1 MAFDPIGLLSFWAY
15 LWPFKTV
22 SILSQHIRIGT
33 RGSALALWQAHYVA
47 DLLTGGGLA
56 PEIIT
61 FETKGDKI
69 LDKSLAKIGSKGVF
83 TAELEHAL
91 RAGEVDIAVH
101 SAKDL
106 QSELPEDLEIL
117 AFTEREE
124 VNDVLVSLNHSLSI
138 TDGKPWV
145 IGTSST
151 RRTATLR
158 HYYPHLQRVDMRG
171 NLQTRMRKMQEGQCD
186 ALLLAFAGVH
196 RMGYDEHIV
205 ARLSIEQ
212 FTPPVGQ
219 GSVAVESARS
229 LNDDKRHLIRDL
241 INHPRTEYCLLAE
254 RGYLRRLQGGC
265 SVPVFALATLLDEG
279 TVQLTGG
286 VVSLDGSRII
296 RETMQAPAD
305 EATQL
310 GYRLADAVIDA
321 GGYEILK
328 EIRQNL
334 SAL

>member
-1 MAFDPIGLLSFWAY
+1 LS
-15 LWPFKTV
+15 
-22 SILSQHIRIGT
+22 SNHIRIGT

-47 DLLTGGGLA
+47 DQLIKGGLH

-83 TAELEHAL
+83 TAELEYAL
-91 RAGEVDIAVH
+91 RAGEIDIAVH

-106 QSELPEDLEIL
+106 QSELPEDLEII
-117 AFTEREE
+117 AFTERET
-124 VNDVLVSLNHSLSI
+124 VNDVLISYNKTLSL

-171 NLQTRMRKMQEGQCD
+171 NLQTRMRKLQEGQCD

-196 RMGYDEHIV
+196 RMGYDEYIV
-205 ARLSIEQ
+205 ARLSIEE

-219 GSVAVESARS
+219 GSVAVETSRS
-229 LNDDKRHLIRDL
+229 LDPEKRNLIRGL
-241 INHPRTEYCLLAE
+241 INHERTEHCLLAE

-265 SVPVFALATLLDEG
+265 SVPVFALATLANHNSVE
-279 TVQLTGG
+279 LTGG
-286 VVSLDGSRII
+286 VVSLDGSRMI
-296 RETMQAPAD
+296 RETMQAPVED
-305 EATQL
+305 ATQL
-310 GYRLADAVIDA
+310 GFRLADAVAEA

-328 EIRQNL
+328 EIRSN
-334 SAL
+334 AARM

>member
-1 MAFDPIGLLSFWAY
+1 MANSIGLLSFWAY
-15 LWPFKTV
+15 LWLFKTL
-22 SILSQHIRIGT
+22 SILSSNHIRIGT

-83 TAELEHAL
+83 TAELEQAL

-117 AFTEREE
+117 AFTERET
-124 VNDVLVSLNHSLSI
+124 VNDVLVSLNQSVSL

-196 RMGYDEHIV
+196 RMGYDEYIV
-205 ARLSIEQ
+205 ERLSIEQ

-229 LNDDKRHLIRDL
+229 LDEAKRHLIRNL
-241 INHPRTEYCLLAE
+241 VNHPRTEHCLLAE

-265 SVPVFALATLLDEG
+265 SVPVFALAHLLNDE

-296 RETMQAPAD
+296 RQTMQAPVA

-310 GYRLADAVIDA
+310 GYRLADAVVEA

-328 EIRQNL
+328 EIRHNL
-334 SAL
+334 SSL

>member
-1 MAFDPIGLLSFWAY
+1 MSPN
-15 LWPFKTV
+15 
-22 SILSQHIRIGT
+22 HIRIGT

-47 DLLTGGGLA
+47 DLLTQGGLE

-83 TAELEHAL
+83 TAELEEAL
-91 RAGEVDIAVH
+91 RINQIDIAVH

-106 QSELPEDLEIL
+106 QSELPEDLEII

-124 VNDVLVSLNHSLSI
+124 VNDVLVSYNQSVSL

-205 ARLSIEQ
+205 ARLSIRE

-229 LNDDKRHLIRDL
+229 LDESKRKLIRNL
-241 INHPRTEYCLLAE
+241 VNHPRTEYCLLAE

-265 SVPVFALATLLDEG
+265 SVPVFALATLTGQEQ
-279 TVQLTGG
+279 VALTGG
-286 VVSLDGSRII
+286 VVSLDGGRMI
-296 RETMQAPAD
+296 RETMQAPVS

-310 GYRLADAVIDA
+310 GFRLADAVVEA

-328 EIRQNL
+328 AIRSGL
-334 SAL
+334 STL

>member
-1 MAFDPIGLLSFWAY
+1 LS
-15 LWPFKTV
+15 LHP
-22 SILSQHIRIGT
+22 IRIGT

-47 DLLTGGGLA
+47 DLLNKGGL
-56 PEIIT
+56 PTEIIT

-83 TAELEHAL
+83 TAELEEAL
-91 RAGEVDIAVH
+91 RINQVDLAVH

-106 QSELPEDLEIL
+106 QSELPEDLEII

-124 VNDVLVSLNHSLSI
+124 VNDVLISFNPAVSL
-138 TDGKPWV
+138 TDGQPWV

-186 ALLLAFAGVH
+186 ALLLAFAGIH
-196 RMGYDEHIV
+196 RMGYDQHIV
-205 ARLSIEQ
+205 ARLSIRE

-229 LNDDKRHLIRDL
+229 LDDAKRKQIRDL
-241 INHPRTEYCLLAE
+241 INHEPTEYCLLAE

-265 SVPVFALATLLDEG
+265 SVPVFALATLADAG
-279 TVQLTGG
+279 HVHLTGG
-286 VVSLDGSRII
+286 VVSLDGGRMI
-296 RETMQAPAD
+296 RKSMGAPVT

-310 GYRLADAVIDA
+310 GYRLADAVVEA